1 MKIDKFIF
9 LIIIFI
15 IVLSF
20 GTYWQFKKFRES
32 ISKTVFPNFEMPEI
46 KLFST
51 TGNKDVEFVSP
62 DGKLKLTYSS
72 DWTNIATENLE
83 KMNSEM
89 VKKETKV
96 LFFGNKMNLKSATFA
111 SLIIQETKLGERN
124 IEEII
129 EESKNDYQ
137 EGEEVKIVQSKIEEK
152 EANLEIEYKRKEGA
166 IFVSK
171 ERILLS
177 EEKAYFVTVFA
188 LDSFWP
194 DFKDEAEK
202 ILNSAKIIP

>member
-1 MKIDKFIF
+1 MKIDKFIL

-32 ISKTVFPNFEMPEI
+32 ISKSVFQNFEMPEI
-46 KLFST
+46 KLFSQPE
-51 TGNKDVEFVSP
+51 NKDVEFVSP
-62 DGKLKLTYSS
+62 DEKLKITYPSN
-72 DWTNIATENLE
+72 WINIATENLE
-83 KMNSEM
+83 TMNREM
-89 VKKETKV
+89 AKKEAKI
-96 LFFGNKMNLKSATFA
+96 LFFGNKINLKSASFA
-111 SLIIQETKLGERN
+111 SLIIQEVKLGGRN

-129 EESKNDYQ
+129 EESKNNSQ
-137 EGEEVKIVQSKIEEK
+137 EGEETKIVQSKIEEK
-152 EANLEIEYKRKEGA
+152 EAYFEEEYKRKDGT
-166 IFVSK
+166 IFISK
-171 ERILLS
+171 ERVLLS